1 MKKNLRNLTTFAM
14 VLLLLVGVSCKN
26 NDIVLPAETT
36 TYNFEVRDL
45 LGVSGTITFT
55 ETSSTTVTVDID
67 LKGAPTGTH
76 PAEICGNSAVE
87 GGATLVVL
95 NPLNTLGKSTTVT
108 SAITYKQVLALDG
121 FVQVYLGGVMPKSI
135 IAIADIGGNVITDT
149 NISYQLATAQSFG
162 ITGTAMFQKRLNG
175 NTLLTLSMN
184 GLLPGSFYPATIN
197 VGSVATVGGGGIT
210 KVLQDV
216 NGNTGKSFTNI
227 RSLDNNVIINY
238 DNWLVYVGYINVYHT
253 NANNANIISQGNI
266 GANAV
271 K

>member
-1 MKKNLRNLTTFAM
+1 MKMKNFMPIALVA
-14 VLLLLVGVSCKN
+14 LLLMGVSCKN
-26 NDIVLPAETT
+26 NDIELPAAKTSYEL
-36 TYNFEVRDL
+36 EVRDL
-45 LGVSGTITFT
+45 LGVSGTVTFT
-55 ETSSTTVTVDID
+55 ETSSTSVTVDID
-67 LKGAPTGTH
+67 LKGLPSGTH
-76 PAEICGNSAVE
+76 PAEICGNSAIE

-95 NPLNTLGKSTTVT
+95 NPVNSLGKSTTVT
-108 SAITYKQVLALDG
+108 SAITYKQILALDG

-135 IAIADIGGNVITDT
+135 VAIADIGGNVITDT
-149 NISYQLATAQSFG
+149 QITYQLSTAQTFV
-162 ITGTAMFQKRLNG
+162 ITGSALFQKRTNG

-184 GLLPGSFYPATIN
+184 GLLPNTFYPATIN

-216 NGNTGKSFTNI
+216 NGDTGKSFTNI